1 MCVGVMLELGKGA
14 RVNPM
19 RDTPPAP
26 NTPIWVDAC
35 PGIDMG
41 HVPSDL
47 LTFMSMPVSDDT
59 AQVGTLYNK

>member
-14 RVNPM
+14 QSESHEERN
-19 RDTPPAP
+19 PAP
-26 NTPIWVDAC
+26 TTPIWVDAC

-41 HVPSDL
+41 HVPYDL
-47 LTFMSMPVSDDT
+47 LTFMSTPVSDDA